1 MVLLDMV
8 RGALGWQCRQMCL
21 STTPLKRQ
29 TFLSVADMSEMSS
42 RHVSEIMLCRP
53 FFGCQRRVGKT
64 CCRHTFLHVH
74 RNQ

>member
-42 RHVSEIMLCRP
+42 RHVGDILLCRP
-53 FFGCQRRVGKT
+53 IFWLSVSCRRLSFPTHFPT
-64 CCRHTFLHVH
+64 CT
-74 RNQ
+74 